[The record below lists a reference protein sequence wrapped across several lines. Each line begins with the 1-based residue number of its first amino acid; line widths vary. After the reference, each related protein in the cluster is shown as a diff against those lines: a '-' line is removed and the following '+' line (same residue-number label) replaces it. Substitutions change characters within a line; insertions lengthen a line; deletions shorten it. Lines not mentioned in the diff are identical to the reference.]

1 MKTVILSSQNKGK
14 IKEISEILGKYDMEV
29 ITRDDAGLPGDE
41 IEENGSTFEENSY
54 IKAAAI
60 RDMIDADPK
69 FERYADSPV
78 IADDSGL
85 MVDALGGAPG
95 VYSARYAGEGCTFED
110 NVRKLLSELEGLPA
124 EKRGSKFATVITIV
138 YPNAE
143 LAPAAA
149 VREGDRY
156 ILRAYGECKGRIA
169 EERSGEGGFGYDP
182 VFIPEGYE
190 ETFAVLGSEL
200 KNKISHRAN
209 ALAELEK
216 KLEDGSPIK

>member
-69 FERYADSPV
+69 LARYASSPV

-95 VYSARYAGEGCTFED
+95 IYSARYAGEGCTFED
-110 NVRKLLSELEGLPA
+110 DIRKLLGELEGAGGHQNLGA
-124 EKRGSKFATVITIV
+124 RAGEKAT
-138 YPNAE
+138 
-143 LAPAAA
+143 
-149 VREGDRY
+149 GD
-156 ILRAYGECKGRIA
+156 
-169 EERSGEGGFGYDP
+169 SGVQMNFFQLDDP
-182 VFIPEGYE
+182 VLCQIRDEI
-190 ETFAVLGSEL
+190 LGLDINNLTPLEAL
-200 KNKISHRAN
+200 TKLNDIKKIVKAGN
-209 ALAELEK
+209 
-216 KLEDGSPIK
+216 